1 VTAVTPQSISQLLAR
16 NADTG
21 EPKPKIPQVQLDKEK
36 LIPEPE
42 KKTKKVQTVK
52 RTSAETKDKAA
63 PGEKGDAKAKG
74 PSLPEGVQTDQYVD
88 SEYLVTIVRIIHSNW
103 RFPSVTN
110 PNIRAVVFFEIGR
123 DGRILRGIRVEKRS
137 GHLGFDKSAF
147 DAIMASNPF
156 PRLPDNFSGEKLGIH
171 LAFTY

>member
-1 VTAVTPQSISQLLAR
+1 MVTAVTQQSISQLLAR

-52 RTSAETKDKAA
+52 RTSSETTDKAA
-63 PGEKGDAKAKG
+63 PGEKGNAKARG

-88 SEYLVTIVRIIHSNW
+88 SEYLVTIVGIIQSNW

-123 DGRILRGIRVEKRS
+123 DGRMLRPRVEKRS

-171 LAFTY
+171 LEFAY